1 MTVEDNIIL
10 LSSNNAADVTDTGF
24 AGKYNNGSSDLY
36 AGIFRDAT
44 DGVFYIFKDYT
55 SEPGTTMTGFNTA
68 TMRATLAGD
77 FEANNIVVDSGSFE
91 NVTSNN
97 ATITNSTISD
107 TVIDCGTF

>member
-1 MTVEDNIIL
+1 MSLVVQINQNKIL
-10 LSSNNAADVTDTGF
+10 LPKDSHDQDKF
-24 AGKYNNGSSDLY
+24 IGKWHKAQTMAIAKVQDEWL
-36 AGIFRDAT
+36 
-44 DGVFYIFKDYT
+44 FKDYT
-55 SEPGTTMTGFNTA
+55 SEPGTTMAGFNTA